1 MSSNEFEELGRGF
14 YWQDLPIGRKLKTIG
29 RTIFESDMTAFIGVT
44 GMSEVLF
51 NNLEYIEHESP
62 TGKRILP
69 GALVLSVAEGLVMQA
84 TLQRTGFAFLGMTMD
99 IKGATL
105 IDDTVHVELE
115 VTESRPASKGGRGLV
130 RTTNRV
136 ITQRGDCVLEYTPLR
151 LMKGREA

>member
-1 MSSNEFEELGRGF
+1 MSSNEYELLGQGF
-14 YWQDLPIGRKLKTIG
+14 YWQDLHVGRKLKTIG
-29 RTIFESDMTAFIGVT
+29 RTIFESDLTTFIGAT
-44 GMSEVLF
+44 GMAEVLF

-84 TLQRTGFAFLGMTMD
+84 TLQRTGFAFLGMNMD
-99 IKGATL
+99 IKGPTL
-105 IDDTVHVELE
+105 VDDTVHVELE

-151 LMKGREA
+151 LMKGRED